1 MANLQYEYKGFDV
14 VIWAVT
20 SMPEVN
26 ISSRSPRLREQLGEP
41 YITFKAP
48 DIGTARVMA
57 ERRIDAVT
65 QSGA

>member
-48 DIGTARVMA
+48 DIETARVMA

-65 QSGA
+65 QCGA